1 MSLDVVYCDSGEQT
15 CVAVAVPIRFPYHC
29 DNGERPL
36 LLYMIRLHIVVH
48 TSCSNEESDPSV
60 LFMLVA
66 IQSSR
71 TNVDGLSV

>member
-15 CVAVAVPIRFPYHC
+15 CVAVAVPIKFPYHC

-36 LLYMIRLHIVVH
+36 LLYMIRRNVVVH
-48 TSCSNEESDPSV
+48 TFCFNEESDPSV
-60 LFMLVA
+60 LFMFVA

-71 TNVDGLSV
+71 TNVDGLCV